1 MEKNMKKEYGNL
13 CFTLRDGESV
23 VVGDGLVVVR
33 QLKNKELRL
42 LFRFPKETKIQRTVT
57 EKKDVATN
65 KK

>member
-1 MEKNMKKEYGNL
+1 MIKKEYGNL
-13 CFTLRDGESV
+13 YFTLRDGDSI

-42 LFRFPKETKIQRTVT
+42 LFRFPKETKIQRVVS
-57 EKKDVATN
+57 EKKVVVTN